1 MWAKTKRLKL
11 FGLSIIKI
19 HLGIELPHSWKFD
32 IKNIQKCINNYSSKS
47 IRYGVNADIFWN
59 SGATLLKN

>member
-19 HLGIELPHSWKFD
+19 HLGIELPHSLKFD
-32 IKNIQKCINNYSSKS
+32 I
-47 IRYGVNADIFWN
+47 
-59 SGATLLKN
+59 